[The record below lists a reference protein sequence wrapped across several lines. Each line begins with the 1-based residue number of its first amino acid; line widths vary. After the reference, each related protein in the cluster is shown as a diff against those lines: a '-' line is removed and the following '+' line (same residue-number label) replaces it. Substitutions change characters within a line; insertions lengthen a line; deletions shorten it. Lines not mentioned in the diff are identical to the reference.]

1 MRKLLK
7 MAISLQYFR
16 KEANDEVYFSHADKQ
31 SFLQVDTIFFDGVW
45 PGMAKAL
52 RKICNIFAISQERSL
67 EYLDFCY
74 VHRPSHGNNFFH
86 MGQSIQEWTFFICGR
101 QLLKTFKVIWSA

>member
-31 SFLQVDTIFFDGVW
+31 SFLQVDTIFFDGFGLAW
-45 PGMAKAL
+45 PKHSGK
-52 RKICNIFAISQERSL
+52 FAISLQ
-67 EYLDFCY
+67 YLKKEVCNILIFVMFIDL
-74 VHRPSHGNNFFH
+74 V
-86 MGQSIQEWTFFICGR
+86 MGIIFFIWV
-101 QLLKTFKVIWSA
+101 KVFRNGPFSFVEDSY

>member
-31 SFLQVDTIFFDGVW
+31 SFLQVDTIFFDGFGLAW
-45 PGMAKAL
+45 PKHS
-52 RKICNIFAISQERSL
+52 RKFAISQERSL